1 MTDGQV
7 HSEAQS
13 ANYLKGLIKPVSWM
27 AKIDFINHLILF
39 NNVLIAAL
47 AEHGGGKTTF
57 SSLLLSKLDPQIKS
71 VTMIA
76 KPPCDEEQIL
86 QKIATQLHLN
96 VDSRTTVASI
106 VAQINDRKSH
116 VLLLIDDAQHLPESV
131 IKQFLMEIKHQD
143 SLGFF
148 HLCLVSDFS
157 LVATLNQL
165 AADQFSNM
173 IHSIELGVLSESET
187 KIYLTQRAVTD
198 LLIEKPLTQ
207 AQFKSFYELTKGSI
221 AKMNSSLESFLLKT
235 YSQKK
240 KMRHPILK
248 KVGMAISAVVVSGL
262 SYFYMGDFQSKPT
275 APKISPPKP
284 LVQHAVKHAV
294 KHAQYALN
302 SQPLIS
308 YVASLHDA
316 STLQLVHHELP
327 KMQILDDLA
336 REQGNVNT
344 VAVVDKVIVIPSI
357 KKATIALA
365 KAKPK
370 AAPVLKSKLVKVAGF
385 KAKQSIQKI
394 NRQTRDGLYTI
405 QLVASHK
412 ISVINRVK
420 SSNKLLASA
429 KIRHFN
435 NAKGSWYILTLG
447 EFENR
452 AQAQVHAKKLPAR
465 IAKLNPWVRAVSGL
479 PKIG

>member
-7 HSEAQS
+7 HSEAQT
-13 ANYLKGLIKPVSWM
+13 ANYSKGLIKPVSWM

-39 NNVLIAAL
+39 NNVLITAL
-47 AEHGGGKTTF
+47 AEHDGGKTTF

-71 VTMIA
+71 VAMIA
-76 KPPCDEEQIL
+76 KPPCDEEQIIH
-86 QKIATQLHLN
+86 KIATQLHLN

-106 VAQINDRKSH
+106 VAQINDRKAH

-131 IKQFLMEIKHQD
+131 IKQFLIEIKHQD

-165 AADQFSNM
+165 ASDQFSNM
-173 IHSIELGVLSESET
+173 IHSIELDVLSESET

-198 LLIEKPLTQ
+198 RLMEKPLTE
-207 AQFKSFYELTKGSI
+207 AQFKNFYDLTKGSI
-221 AKMNSSLESFLLKT
+221 AKINSSLESFLLKT

-240 KMRHPILK
+240 KMKHPLLK
-248 KVGMAISAVVVSGL
+248 RVGMAISAVVVSGL
-262 SYFYMGDFQSKPT
+262 SYFYMGEFQNTPT
-275 APKISPPKP
+275 VQKISPPKP
-284 LVQHAVKHAV
+284 LVQHAVKHAN
-294 KHAQYALN
+294 YALN

-357 KKATIALA
+357 KKATMALA
-365 KAKPK
+365 QVKPEI
-370 AAPVLKSKLVKVAGF
+370 APVLESKLVKVAGF

-412 ISVINRVK
+412 ISDINRFK
-420 SSNKLLASA
+420 SSNKLFASA
-429 KIRHFN
+429 SIRHFN

-452 AQAQVHAKKLPAR
+452 AQAQIHAKKLPAP
-465 IAKLNPWVRAVSGL
+465 IAKLNPWVRTVSGL
-479 PKIG
+479 SKIG